1 MRGIQYCFES
11 LDDLAV
17 LLEVGGDEQE
27 LEIHDTTSLRDGEWI
42 MATFSVGED
51 NTSVAACV
59 VDRGDDLRLS
69 FSERDWARLWQF
81 ANSGGPPSV
90 PPASLPAPAVEI
102 EVPQESSVLV
112 VDDDPD
118 LQQVVK
124 ALLASA
130 GFGKAYAGDPKNK
143 QTAMAYAKVL
153 MMTNRTDQA
162 LAVMRKTAIYHPNDR
177 DVLAAYGKSLA
188 AAGQLEPALD
198 AVRRAQ
204 TPEYPDWR
212 LVSAEAAILDQLGQA
227 DAARALYQKAL
238 TLQPNEPSILSNLGM
253 SHVLSGDLTT
263 AETYMRQAATAPG
276 ADSRVR
282 QNLALVVGLQ
292 GRFQEAEQIAAQ
304 ELDPEQARANVAY
317 LRSILAQQNSWAKL
331 SDKDKKTN

>member
-1 MRGIQYCFES
+1 MNSKRRPSRFRLAS
-11 LDDLAV
+11 LA
-17 LLEVGGDEQE
+17 
-27 LEIHDTTSLRDGEWI
+27 TTSMLVLALGISGCASKRLTTG
-42 MATFSVGED
+42 SVGPR
-51 NTSVAACV
+51 TSKPIEQMN
-59 VDRGDDLRLS
+59 
-69 FSERDWARLWQF
+69 ERELGA
-81 ANSGGPPSV
+81 
-90 PPASLPAPAVEI
+90 
-102 EVPQESSVLV
+102 
-112 VDDDPD
+112 
-118 LQQVVK
+118 
-124 ALLASA
+124 ASA